1 MSLDGHTKETTI
13 KNELRVKGKIRAD
26 GGVEFGDSIIV
37 DVINE
42 KSSGVV
48 RRSCMCPDSSQFH
61 WHLLRARA
69 PGAWRSGANPIFL
82 CKNAPLPPHAR
93 F

>member
-48 RRSCMCPDSSQFH
+48 RR
-61 WHLLRARA
+61 
-69 PGAWRSGANPIFL
+69 
-82 CKNAPLPPHAR
+82 PPPSRMHVPRLFPVSLALA
-93 F
+93 